1 MLLLLAAAVAVG
13 AYLYPALPA
22 QVASHWNI
30 HGEVDG
36 YMGKVW
42 GVITVPLIMFFIILT
57 WWVIPHLDPLKRN
70 LDEFLPSYNMFFI
83 SLEAFFLYVYG
94 LTIVWNLG
102 NHFNLAQFLTPG
114 LALLMASVGVVLLN
128 SKRNWFI
135 GIRTPWTLSSD
146 SVWEKTHKLGA
157 ILFEISALVM
167 LFGIL
172 LPDYLLPIIFVPI
185 ALSAVVTI
193 FYSYIEFK
201 KEKR

>member
-1 MLLLLAAAVAVG
+1 
-13 AYLYPALPA
+13 
-22 QVASHWNI
+22 
-30 HGEVDG
+30 
-36 YMGKVW
+36 
-42 GVITVPLIMFFIILT
+42 
-57 WWVIPHLDPLKRN
+57 
-70 LDEFLPSYNMFFI
+70 
-83 SLEAFFLYVYG
+83 
-94 LTIVWNLG
+94 
-102 NHFNLAQFLTPG
+102 LTPG
-114 LALLMASVGVVLLN
+114 LALLIASAGVVLLN

-146 SVWEKTHKLGA
+146 TVWEKTHKLGA

-193 FYSYIEFK
+193 FYSYVEFK